1 MIKKTIHF
9 VKHGI
14 WEKKE
19 SGERRGG
26 WLIRPFKIAL
36 YTVRGIGE
44 HDLFL
49 RAAALTFF
57 TLMSIVP
64 IFALMFGI
72 MKGFGFEKYLV
83 DWVNGQLPQYTEL
96 TDYLF
101 QFVDRLLIKTRGGL
115 VAGVGVIVLFW
126 AVARVFM
133 HMENAFNAIWEV
145 HKPRSIPR
153 KFSDYVT
160 VIFLTPILFV
170 VIVSFSATA
179 RSYLSWLQAE
189 WLLNLLFRLAGVV
202 LLWLLFAFIYLVM
215 PNTKVRFKGALI
227 AAMLAGTA
235 FYLFTIIY
243 FNVQSGL
250 SAFNAIYGTFAAI
263 PLFLVWL
270 QTSWRIFLVGGELSF
285 AYQNI
290 EHYEFEREAIH
301 MNNDNKRKVLL
312 ATMLVIVRRF
322 VGNEGA
328 VGSEDIAAELDLPVR
343 IIRDS
348 VFDLERA
355 GFILAVK
362 SPKGARTNLY
372 IPARDVHSI
381 TVFDILDDVERSG
394 SSQMDVRGLPKLS
407 KVSKLLD
414 DIKAKAFD
422 PKNNMKITDLL

>member
-1 MIKKTIHF
+1 MIKKTIQF
-9 VKHGI
+9 VKHGV
-14 WEKKE
+14 WEKDKTAK
-19 SGERRGG
+19 SRGG

-44 HDLFL
+44 HDVFL

-83 DWVNGQLPQYTEL
+83 DWVNGQLPEYTEV

-115 VAGVGVIVLFW
+115 VAGVGVVVLFW

-145 HKPRSIPR
+145 HKSRSIPR
-153 KFSDYVT
+153 KFSDYIT

-170 VIVSFSATA
+170 VIVSFSSTA

-189 WLLNLLFRLAGVV
+189 WLLNLLFGLAGII
-202 LLWLLFAFIYLVM
+202 LLWLLFAFIYWVM

-227 AAMLAGTA
+227 AAILAGTA

-243 FNVQSGL
+243 FNVQNGL
-250 SAFNAIYGTFAAI
+250 SSLNAIYGTFAAI

-290 EHYEFEREAIH
+290 EHYEVEREAIH

-322 VGNEGA
+322 VGNEGP

-343 IIRDS
+343 IVRDT

-355 GFILAVK
+355 GYVVAVK
-362 SPKGARTNLY
+362 NSKNSRTNLY
-372 IPARDVHSI
+372 VPAKDVHSI
-381 TVFDILDDVERSG
+381 TVFDILDEVERSG
-394 SSQMDVRGLPKLS
+394 SSHVDLKGLPKLK
-407 KVSKLLD
+407 KVSKFLD
-414 DIKAKAFD
+414 DMKAKAFD
-422 PKNNMKITDLL
+422 PKYNMKITELL